1 MQLSVL
7 ASLVLCHQG
16 HKQLQEAAEI
26 FRSTTSNIEWSLV
39 RLTTAE
45 DTLLVV
51 VIPGTNDIP
60 DVRMDID
67 IIRSAVRPKDGIRA
81 YSEADMG
88 SAASFLDARLVLPY
102 ATFQAQVTWPEQR
115 VHRGFYRGYLSIR
128 DELLARVSESD
139 EKLLIVGHSL
149 GGAVGI
155 LAAVDLNFNLGKQV
169 HLVTLGSPRVGN
181 AAFIDA
187 CQRRIVSHT
196 RLVHG
201 WDPVPRHPWPVW
213 GYRHHTNARHIGR
226 WPVPLIPNIKHHLI
240 ASYGAILARL
250 NI

>member
-1 MQLSVL
+1 MRLSIL

-16 HKQLQEAAEI
+16 HKRLQEAAE
-26 FRSTTSNIEWSLV
+26 FYRSTASNIEWSLV
-39 RLTTAE
+39 RLTTDE
-45 DTLLVV
+45 GTLTAV

-60 DVRMDID
+60 DVKMDFD
-67 IIRSAVRPKDGIRA
+67 IIRSAVRPKEGVRA
-81 YSEADMG
+81 YSED
-88 SAASFLDARLVLPY
+88 AASFLDARFVQPY
-102 ATFQAQVTWPEQR
+102 AYHAQVTWPEQR

-128 DELLARVSESD
+128 DELLAQVSESD
-139 EKLLIVGHSL
+139 EQVLIVGHSL
-149 GGAVGI
+149 GGAVGV

-187 CQRRIVSHT
+187 CQRRIASHT

-226 WPVPLIPNIKHHLI
+226 WPIPLIPNIKHHLI
-240 ASYGAILARL
+240 ASYDAMLARL

>member
-1 MQLSVL
+1 MRLSVL

-16 HKQLQEAAEI
+16 HKQLREAAEI
-26 FRSTTSNIEWSLV
+26 HRSTASNIEWSLI

-45 DTLLVV
+45 STLLAV

-60 DVRMDID
+60 DIKMDID
-67 IIRSAVRPKDGIRA
+67 IIRSAVRPKEGIRA
-81 YSEADMG
+81 YSESDA
-88 SAASFLDARLVLPY
+88 STAAGLLDAQLIQPY
-102 ATFQAQVTWPEQR
+102 SYHAQVTWPEQR

-128 DELLARVSESD
+128 DELLVRIAEED
-139 EKLLIVGHSL
+139 EQIVIVGHSL
-149 GGAVGI
+149 GGAVGL
-155 LAAVDLNFNLGKQV
+155 LAAVDLNFNLGRQI

-181 AAFIDA
+181 AAFMDA
-187 CQRRIVSHT
+187 CQRRIASHT

-213 GYRHHTNARHIGR
+213 GYRHHTRARHIGR
-226 WPVPLIPNIKHHLI
+226 RPLPLLPDIRHHLI
-240 ASYGAILARL
+240 ASYDAMLARL

>member
-1 MQLSVL
+1 MRLSIL

-16 HKQLQEAAEI
+16 HKQLQEAAE
-26 FRSTTSNIEWSLV
+26 FYRSAASNIEWSLF
-39 RLTTAE
+39 RLTTDE
-45 DTLLVV
+45 GTLMAV

-60 DVRMDID
+60 DVKMDID
-67 IIRSAVRPKDGIRA
+67 IIRSAVRPKEGIRA
-81 YSEADMG
+81 YSEDGAG
-88 SAASFLDARLVLPY
+88 STASFLDARLVQPY
-102 ATFQAQVTWPEQR
+102 EYHAQVTWPEQR

-128 DELLARVSESD
+128 DELLAHMSETD
-139 EKLLIVGHSL
+139 ESVLIVGHSL
-149 GGAVGI
+149 GGAVGV
-155 LAAVDLNFNLGKQV
+155 LAAVDLNFSLGKQI

-187 CQRRIVSHT
+187 CQRRIASHT

-213 GYRHHTNARHIGR
+213 GYRHHTKARHIGR

-240 ASYGAILARL
+240 ASYDAVLAQL
-250 NI
+250 NM

>member
-16 HKQLQEAAEI
+16 HKRLQDAAEV
-26 FRSTTSNIEWSLV
+26 FRSTASNIEWSLV
-39 RLTTAE
+39 QLTTA
-45 DTLLVV
+45 DGSLLVV

-60 DVRMDID
+60 DVKMDVD

-81 YSEADMG
+81 YSDDPA
-88 SAASFLDARLVLPY
+88 STTASFLDAQFVLPY
-102 ATFQAQVTWPEQR
+102 ASYHAQVTWPEQR

-128 DELLARVSESD
+128 DELLARVSESE
-139 EKLLIVGHSL
+139 EKVLIVGHSL
-149 GGAVGI
+149 GGAVGM
-155 LAAVDLNFNLGKQV
+155 LAAVDLNFNLGRPI

-187 CQRRIVSHT
+187 CQRRIASHT

-213 GYRHHTNARHIGR
+213 GYRHHTKARHIGR
-226 WPVPLIPNIKHHLI
+226 WPVPLIPNIRHHLI
-240 ASYGAILARL
+240 ASYDAMLARL